1 MRFLKQ
7 DFSGSYDERFDILYV
22 YKRGKDY
29 SYASEESD
37 GMVIFRSME
46 TSAVTGMIVHDFLK
60 KLAEKEIDLDN
71 LPIDIHSFVEEL
83 SKEL

>member
-1 MRFLKQ
+1 MKFIKQ

-22 YKRGKDY
+22 YKRGNDY
-29 SYASEESD
+29 SYASEESE
-37 GMVIFRSME
+37 GMVIFRNME
-46 TSAVTGMIVHDFLK
+46 TSAVTGMIVYDLLK
-60 KLAEKEIDLDN
+60 KLTEKEIDLDN